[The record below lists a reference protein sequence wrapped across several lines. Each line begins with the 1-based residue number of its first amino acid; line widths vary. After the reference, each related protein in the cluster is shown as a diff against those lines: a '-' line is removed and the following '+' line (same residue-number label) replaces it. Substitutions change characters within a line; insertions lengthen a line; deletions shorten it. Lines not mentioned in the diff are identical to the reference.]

1 MDKQT
6 LAGIIAELIQ
16 LGEDAD
22 ELNYWL
28 EIYEDLPAEQQVL
41 LSENL
46 QQELAALKVI

>member
-6 LAGIIAELIQ
+6 LAGIVTELIK
-16 LGEDAD
+16 LGEDPD

-28 EIYEDLPAEQQVL
+28 EVYEDLPAEKQAL

-46 QQELAALKVI
+46 QQELAALK